1 MGQVKVFKFLVE
13 NVCFLAKYLH
23 VHTIKIG
30 ISANANKSFGIFI
43 THSLTNST
51 LVGSAGGILTMG
63 AAPGPGA
70 AGAGGGGGRI
80 AATGVVATG
89 AEGTAGAGGGATG
102 IAPEK

>member
-1 MGQVKVFKFLVE
+1 MEYICK
-13 NVCFLAKYLH
+13 CKY
-23 VHTIKIG
+23 
-30 ISANANKSFGIFI
+30 KSFGILR

-63 AAPGPGA
+63 AAPGPG

-102 IAPEK
+102 IAPEKSKNSLIIMPDFAFWL

>member
-1 MGQVKVFKFLVE
+1 MEYICK
-13 NVCFLAKYLH
+13 CKY
-23 VHTIKIG
+23 
-30 ISANANKSFGIFI
+30 KSFGILR

-63 AAPGPGA
+63 AAPGPG

-102 IAPEK
+102 IAPEKKRVRILL